1 MPAAFF
7 GHGNPM
13 NALDRNR
20 YTEAWRAFGASVPR
34 PRRSWSS
41 PPTGTPTPRS
51 SPPWPVLAPSTT
63 STASPTSSSPL
74 TTPLPEHTRW
84 PPRSPRWSTRRASGS
99 TSTAGAWT
107 TARGRC
113 SSTPSPRRRGA
124 RGPALDQR
132 PQALRLPRRS
142 RGQAR
147 PAPGPG
153 HPGRGQW
160 QRRAQPGQ
168 DRLVATVV
176 GLRLDPSLR
185 RRRPGNGLLARGGR
199 APPGPRGLRPSR
211 VHPRPL
217 HPPALPGRAGV
228 GRGSWRRGARGG

>member
-20 YTEAWRAFGASVPR
+20 YTVAGVRRLRA
-34 PRRSWSS
+34 
-41 PPTGTPTPRS
+41 PTPAILVVS
-51 SPPWPVLAPSTT
+51 AHWYTNATAVTAMAVLAPSTT
-63 STASPTSSSPL
+63 STASPTSSSPS

-142 RGQAR
+142 RGQAH

-199 APPGPRGLRPSR
+199 APPGPRGLRPNR